1 MTNDEKQKM
10 QTYINRGYDLFIK
23 RCAQG
28 RKMSVDQI
36 KNIAEGRVWSGKD
49 ALKIGLIDELGDM
62 QKATEW
68 IAKKCDINRL

>member
-1 MTNDEKQKM
+1 
-10 QTYINRGYDLFIK
+10 
-23 RCAQG
+23 
-28 RKMSVDQI
+28 MSVDQI

-68 IAKKCDINRL
+68 IAKNVT